1 MIIMKTFQDFYH
13 SGLSFHLNPPG
24 FDFSS
29 KLQKFFR
36 RVAGSIYSEVVGTK
50 SSIEEDEKQKF
61 FRRVAGSIYSEVVG
75 TKSSIEEDEKMFS
88 QYWKSS
94 FKRFRPIERALITFD
109 LFLR

>member
-50 SSIEEDEKQKF
+50 SSIEEDEK
-61 FRRVAGSIYSEVVG
+61 
-75 TKSSIEEDEKMFS
+75 MFS

-94 FKRFRPIERALITFD
+94 FKRFRPIGKRALITFD